1 MPDTSADLTM
11 CNRKGREMAL
21 YYDTANAPT
30 CATPVWVFNKAVTG
44 DLDVNDT
51 ADKEENSS
59 RDPAIKYKQ
68 YSQSQPDLEITGE
81 MFIDP
86 LYEGYSYLSSM
97 KVTGSPKNILV
108 LTFGINVV
116 GSVGYKGKF
125 NNYDG
130 SMKGPESGPGRTTF
144 SLAPA
149 SCVMSGC
156 NIQTVEVL
164 VAAAIANYDEGA
176 FVPASAMMA
185 APSLASQILE
195 SGIYKGLNNTK
206 ADLIYTDVTPLIGI
220 LGVDKVDGLL
230 DNLVEASFVPTGI
243 VSSRRMA
250 KIKPV
255 GMGEFDRVALLSIL
269 DEIVKN
275 DSKVMKMMKTK
286 EETKS

>member
-1 MPDTSADLTM
+1 MPDTTANLSM

-21 YYDTANAPT
+21 YYDTANAAD
-30 CATPVWVFNKAVTG
+30 CATPVWVFNKAVVG

-59 RDPAIKYKQ
+59 RDPAVKYKQ

-108 LTFGINVV
+108 LTFGIAVV

-149 SCVMSGC
+149 SCVNSGC
-156 NIQTVEVL
+156 NITTVEVA
-164 VAAAIANYDEGA
+164 VANAIATYDEGA
-176 FVPASAMMA
+176 FVPASMMA
-185 APSLASQILE
+185 APSLAAQILE

-206 ADLIYTDVTPLIGI
+206 ADLIYTDITPLIGI

-230 DNLVEASFVPTGI
+230 DNLVEANYVPTGI

-250 KIKPV
+250 KIRPV
-255 GMGEFDRVALLSIL
+255 GMGEFDRVALLAVL